1 MAMKTYYGI
10 ALLCIMMLPM
20 AGISQPGATEDRL
33 EIVSS
38 DTMRHSKT
46 YRGTL
51 IELIGN
57 VHFRQGTAEMFC
69 GRAEYWKDANETIIE
84 KNVRVYD
91 RNKTLVADKIFYYD
105 IPQIFK
111 AIGKVFL
118 KDSLRTINARQISY
132 FKLEDR
138 VIAEK
143 SVVLNDSLNYI
154 VITGERAELDN
165 RTDYVLIT
173 GEPIFIKK
181 DSTENEELRITSIKM
196 ELYENGDKAVVTDSV
211 RITHSKARA
220 TCGLAEFYRKRN
232 EILLKQSP
240 IVWQE
245 GDKLTG
251 ELIQL
256 FLKKNRL
263 TKVIVENQ
271 GKIVSKVDT
280 TGIDPRLN
288 ILTGEKITMHFNDEQ
303 LDHVV
308 VETKASSIYHIIED
322 EEDKGSNKII
332 GDKISV
338 YLADRKIERI
348 VVESNP
354 QSSSGTYYPPGN
366 LSEQTTK

>member
-1 MAMKTYYGI
+1 MKTFHCFLI
-10 ALLCIMMLPM
+10 LLIIMLPSAVIAQPE
-20 AGISQPGATEDRL
+20 AGGDRL

-46 YRGTL
+46 HRGIL

-84 KNVRVYD
+84 ENVRVYD
-91 RNKTLVADKIFYYD
+91 RNKTLIADKIFYYN
-105 IPQIFK
+105 IPQVFK
-111 AIGKVFL
+111 AMGHVFL
-118 KDSLRTINARQISY
+118 KDSLRKITAKQISY

-143 SVVLNDSLNYI
+143 DVVLNDSLNYI
-154 VITGERAELDN
+154 DILGERAEFNN

-173 GEPIFIKK
+173 GAPIFIKK
-181 DSTENEELRITSIKM
+181 DSTGKEELRITSIKM
-196 ELYENGDKAVVTDSV
+196 ELFEGGDKALVSDSV
-211 RITHSKARA
+211 RITQSKASA
-220 TCGLAEFYRKRN
+220 TCGLAEFYRKQN
-232 EILLKQSP
+232 EIFLKQLP
-240 IVWQE
+240 VVWQE
-245 GDKLTG
+245 DDKLTG

-256 FLKKNRL
+256 FITKNNL

-271 GKIVSKVDT
+271 AKVVSKVDT
-280 TGIDPRLN
+280 TEVDQRLN
-288 ILTGEKITMHFNDEQ
+288 ILTGEKITMHFRDEA

-308 VETKASSIYHIIED
+308 VENKATSVYHIFED
-322 EEDKGSNKII
+322 HEDKGSNKII

-338 YLADRKIERI
+338 FLTDRKIERI

-354 QSSSGTYYPPGN
+354 QLSSGSYYPPGK
-366 LSEQTTK
+366 LSE